1 MTGQGFELS
10 PFGPVPIGT
19 PYLNPDTTSLE
30 AVASLVVRP
39 DYGNDNQRETLTPH
53 TVTAAPVIRSVQP
66 RAAQQTAPATS
77 PRSVI
82 QSARAR
88 VKQIRAEL
96 KRMRAL
102 QNELGELE
110 RLLKAAKQKPS
121 ITHIRPVRNAG

>member
-19 PYLNPDTTSLE
+19 PYLNPATVTPEQAAL
-30 AVASLVVRP
+30 LVVRA
-39 DYGNDNQRETLTPH
+39 DYGNDSARPSLTPE
-53 TVTAAPVIRSVQP
+53 TVAPTP
-66 RAAQQTAPATS
+66 RPVEPRRPVAATS

-82 QSARAR
+82 ASARAR
-88 VKQIRAEL
+88 VKEIRAEL

-102 QNELGELE
+102 QTELGELE

-121 ITHIRPVRNAG
+121 STYIRPVRNAG